1 MSYQVGS
8 RTLQVPD
15 PVLNLA
21 YPLYLFYPTQAVSEP
36 TNFGPYRLDVAVK
49 APIIPGNN
57 RLILI
62 SHGSGGS
69 PLVYRSLALDLAK
82 QGFVVACPEHPHNN
96 RNNNN
101 WEGTLNNLEHRP
113 RHLKLALDTAIGH
126 RDLTVNLARCAAQ
139 NQVGIIGHS
148 MGGYSALAL
157 AGGSPHTKNQQPTIA
172 SQFVE
177 VERDPRIAALA
188 LLAPASVWFAAPG
201 NINKVTAATLMVSG
215 AKDSQVPEWQLAALQ
230 GLFAPGV
237 LREHHQEPNAGHY
250 SFLSPFPASMV
261 QPGFAPAEDPPGF
274 DRPAFLGRLN
284 RRIINFFVE
293 QLQGLKA

>member
-8 RTLQVPD
+8 ITLQVPD

-21 YPLYLFYPTQAVSEP
+21 YPLYVFYPTQAVAEP
-36 TNFGPYRLDVAVK
+36 TNFGPYRLDVAMK

-69 PLVYRSLALDLAK
+69 PLVYRSLAMHLVQ

-96 RNNNN
+96 RNNND
-101 WEGTLNNLEHRP
+101 WEGTLHNLEHRP
-113 RHLKLALDTAIGH
+113 RHLKLALDTAFGY
-126 RDLTVNLARCAAQ
+126 RNLAVNLARCAAL
-139 NQVGIIGHS
+139 NQVVIIGHS

-172 SQFVE
+172 AQFVA
-177 VERDPRIAALA
+177 VEPDPRVAALA

-201 NINKVTAATLMVSG
+201 NINKVTAATLMVGG
-215 AKDSQVPEWQLAALQ
+215 AKDTQGPEWQLTALQ

-237 LREHHQEPNAGHY
+237 LRERHQEPEAGHY

-274 DRPAFLGRLN
+274 DRPAFLERLN
-284 RRIINFFVE
+284 QRISNFFDE
-293 QLQGLKA
+293 QLRGSKT